1 MVTTKENQHTTVKS
15 NELRIG
21 NLLTVKYTKQI
32 KEDFVT
38 EIKGYDI
45 VRIEEN
51 DFNTLNYEPIPLTE
65 EWLLKFGFNC
75 DLAKTY
81 TKQIEKNTFELRF
94 DKLDKIIVLDVNI
107 NYEDTY
113 LEFKHIKYI
122 HQIQNLYFA
131 LTNEELTFK
140 Q

>member
-1 MVTTKENQHTTVKS
+1 MNHK
-15 NELRIG
+15 ELRIG

-32 KEDFVT
+32 KEDFIT

-65 EWLLKFGFNC
+65 EWLLKFGF
-75 DLAKTY
+75 
-81 TKQIEKNTFELRF
+81 
-94 DKLDKIIVLDVNI
+94 
-107 NYEDTY
+107 
-113 LEFKHIKYI
+113 KHIKDNWYNLFANQNTFNVYVFDEMGFRVKI
-122 HQIQNLYFA
+122 VSQSICVLQYVHQLQNLYFA

>member
-1 MVTTKENQHTTVKS
+1 MNHK
-15 NELRIG
+15 ELRTG

-32 KEDFVT
+32 KEDFIT

-65 EWLLKFGFNC
+65 EWLLKFGFVNPESMSYFKKSITVYLQDNLFWC
-75 DLAKTY
+75 DILW
-81 TKQIEKNTFELRF
+81 
-94 DKLDKIIVLDVNI
+94 DS
-107 NYEDTY
+107 
-113 LEFKHIKYI
+113 LEIKSV
-122 HQIQNLYFA
+122 HQLQNLYFA
-131 LTNEELTFK
+131 LKNEELTFK